1 MKRKSKTIEIFQN
14 NTPKNVDVWI
24 DRYKYDNRLQLFLN
38 DFELNISECEE
49 GVQLYNELCRNFN
62 ENFRNEDE
70 KELLIKSEINKY
82 TNIKTHNSTDELQY
96 MAKGFSFYENRKKI
110 TLKDFLYYDKLPN
123 LNSLHG
129 FRAVSQFTS
138 IDEMLIIWKTRK
150 EYFIATS
157 KGWVYA
163 KYISYLNNLL
173 ENPSALPPQQS
184 KTKTEQETPKTFEEL
199 FYNTDLVK
207 PCIDILKNLDPPLID
222 RECNYIGSLKGV
234 FCVWIDEMQKQ
245 GIVKHFSDRKIY
257 ASLLEQRIN
266 RFSIYESM
274 FGKYQKKANNQY
286 RTDIK
291 TLLSQIKLSQN
302 SQKGKLGK

>member
-266 RFSIYESM
+266 RFSIDESM